1 MGRIEDRTFE
11 CGIGLG
17 LFKVLIR
24 SGDMNA
30 SFGRRPPDFWPGN
43 IFIFAGR
50 EKKILL
56 YTWEGSSFK
65 LTTDCFL
72 KTQIYFE
79 IERASGAFG

>member
-1 MGRIEDRTFE
+1 MPALEDVPLTF
-11 CGIGLG
+11 GLETF
-17 LFKVLIR
+17 LFLQE
-24 SGDMNA
+24 
-30 SFGRRPPDFWPGN
+30 
-43 IFIFAGR
+43 
-50 EKKILL
+50 EKKKFLL